1 MGIEVTGADL
11 GGRDEHSFGR
21 GRGQNEDAGRGGID
35 GKRDVDSEG
44 PSLEEEG
51 GGSRECDKDNYFPHH
66 GMASRL

>member
-21 GRGQNEDAGRGGID
+21 GRGQNEVAGRGGIG

-51 GGSRECDKDNYFPHH
+51 GGSRECDKDSYVPHH
-66 GMASRL
+66 GMASCL